1 MKLVVATNNQGKV
14 KELKKLLE
22 PLGFEPVSLK
32 DEGIEIE
39 VVEDGE
45 TFAENARIKA
55 EAVYDIVHCPV
66 IADDSGLEIDFL
78 DGAPG
83 IYSARYAGENA
94 TDKERMEKV
103 LSELEGTDESLR
115 TARFVCALYCILDD
129 ETEYSVIGTCDGVI
143 GTEPVGEN
151 GFGYDPIFVL
161 PDGRT
166 MAELDASEKNEI
178 SHRANALRR
187 LAEVLGAD
195 GKRKE

>member
-14 KELKKLLE
+14 RELKKLLE

-39 VVEDGE
+39 VIEDGE

-55 EAVYDIVHCPV
+55 EAIHEIVKCPV

-78 DGAPG
+78 GGAPG

-94 TDKERMEKV
+94 TDAERMEKV
-103 LSELEGTDESLR
+103 LAELGGADESLR

-129 ETEYSVIGTCDGVI
+129 EMQYSVLGTCDGMI
-143 GTEPVGEN
+143 GNEPVGEN

-166 MAELDASEKNEI
+166 MAQLDESEKNEI

-187 LAEVLGAD
+187 LAQVL
-195 GKRKE
+195 KEREQV

>member
-14 KELKKLLE
+14 RELKKLLE

-39 VVEDGE
+39 VTEDGE

-55 EAVYDIVHCPV
+55 EAIHEIVRCPV

-78 DGAPG
+78 GGAPG

-94 TDKERMEKV
+94 TDAERMEKV
-103 LSELEGTDESLR
+103 LAELGGADESLR

-129 ETEYSVIGTCDGVI
+129 ETQYSVLGACDGII

-166 MAELDASEKNEI
+166 MAQLDESEKNEI
-178 SHRANALRR
+178 SHRANALRK
-187 LAEVLGAD
+187 LAQVL
-195 GKRKE
+195 KEREQV